1 MKNIKDTDLLKTK
14 GLNMYMNNIDMA
26 EAFISI
32 VDGKL
37 CVDRTV
43 FELHELRE
51 VKQYFQEIVYRSSQF
66 YPQGEEDV
74 DSLHAIIKKMAELS
88 PECQGDDV
96 KSYYLN

>member
-1 MKNIKDTDLLKTK
+1 MNIKDTDLLKIK
-14 GLNMYMNNIDMA
+14 DLNIDMNDMDMN

-51 VKQYFQEIVYRSSQF
+51 VKQYFQENGYKSSQF
-66 YPQGEEDV
+66 WPQGDEDV
-74 DSLHAIIKKMAELS
+74 YSLHAIIKKMAEIS
-88 PECQGDDV
+88 PECNTDDV
-96 KSYYLN
+96 ESYYLN

>member
-1 MKNIKDTDLLKTK
+1 MKDL
-14 GLNMYMNNIDMA
+14 NIDMNDIDVA

-51 VKQYFQEIVYRSSQF
+51 VKQYFQEKRYKSSQF

-74 DSLHAIIKKMAELS
+74 DSLHDIIKKMAEMS
-88 PECQGDDV
+88 PECHDDNV
-96 KSYYLN
+96 ESYFLN

>member
-1 MKNIKDTDLLKTK
+1 MSDKDT
-14 GLNMYMNNIDMA
+14 N

-32 VDGKL
+32 VEGKL

-51 VKQYFQEIVYRSSQF
+51 VKLYFQEKGYKSSQF
-66 YPQGEEDV
+66 WPQGDEDV
-74 DSLHAIIKKMAELS
+74 DNLNAIIEKMAELS

>member
-1 MKNIKDTDLLKTK
+1 MNIKDTDLLKIK
-14 GLNMYMNNIDMA
+14 DLNIDMNDMDMN

-43 FELHELRE
+43 CELHELRE
-51 VKQYFQEIVYRSSQF
+51 VKQYFQENGYKSSQF
-66 YPQGEEDV
+66 WPQGDEDV
-74 DSLHAIIKKMAELS
+74 DSLNSIIEKMAELS

>member
-1 MKNIKDTDLLKTK
+1 
-14 GLNMYMNNIDMA
+14 MN

-51 VKQYFQEIVYRSSQF
+51 VKQYFQENDINHLNFIHKVM
-66 YPQGEEDV
+66 
-74 DSLHAIIKKMAELS
+74 KM
-88 PECQGDDV
+88 
-96 KSYYLN
+96 

>member
-1 MKNIKDTDLLKTK
+1 MKDL
-14 GLNMYMNNIDMA
+14 NIDMNDIDVA

-51 VKQYFQEIVYRSSQF
+51 VKQYFQEKRHKSSQF

-74 DSLHAIIKKMAELS
+74 DSLHDIIKKMAEMS
-88 PECQGDDV
+88 PECHDDNV
-96 KSYYLN
+96 ESYFLN

>member
-1 MKNIKDTDLLKTK
+1 MNIKDTDPLKIK
-14 GLNMYMNNIDMA
+14 GLNIDMNDMDMN

-51 VKQYFQEIVYRSSQF
+51 VKQYFQENGYKSSQF
-66 YPQGEEDV
+66 YPQGNEDV
-74 DSLHAIIKKMAELS
+74 DSLHAIIEKMAELS